1 MCRDDAGSVTVAGVS
16 VILAVVALALV
27 IGTGVAGMLQGHR
40 ASAAADLTALSA
52 ATVMQHKGLEEACGT
67 AEEIAEAN
75 SARLTSC
82 ELVRGEDTD
91 YGPSGVVGIG
101 VTVVVAGTTA
111 SAAAGAVN

>member
-52 ATVMQHKGLEEACGT
+52 ATVMQDKGLEEACGT

-91 YGPSGVVGIG
+91 YGPAGVEGVG
-101 VTVVVAGTTA
+101 VTVVIASRTATAEAGP
-111 SAAAGAVN
+111 VR